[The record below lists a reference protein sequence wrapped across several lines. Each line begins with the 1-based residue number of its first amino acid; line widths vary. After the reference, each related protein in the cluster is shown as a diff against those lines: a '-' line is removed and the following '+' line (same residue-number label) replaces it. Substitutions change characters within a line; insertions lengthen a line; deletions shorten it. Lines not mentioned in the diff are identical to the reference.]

1 MLKEKLFE
9 NADIFINK
17 ISSYAVEISDS
28 EGKRTTFTGS
38 EKECNSFYESFL
50 NICRKKNVIN
60 FDPGFL
66 KEMLLEK
73 EHKKMYYQ
81 KISDVTYLKEAAD
94 QIESYI
100 KNEEIRTS
108 GLIIWIRGNYMLGTL
123 ELFMKQISSIK
134 NAETDLS
141 VMLVYAND
149 PDQSRVDCILLG
161 EPV

>member
-1 MLKEKLFE
+1 MLKVKLFE

-17 ISSYAVEISDS
+17 INSYAVEISDS

-38 EKECNSFYESFL
+38 EKECDSFYESFL

-60 FDPGFL
+60 FDSGFL
-66 KEMLLEK
+66 KEILLEK
-73 EHKKMYYQ
+73 EHKKMQYLSV
-81 KISDVTYLKEAAD
+81 SDMSYLKEAAD

-108 GLIIWIRGNYMLGTL
+108 GLIVWIRGSFELAAL

-134 NAETDLS
+134 NAEPSLS
-141 VMLVYAND
+141 VMLAYAND
-149 PDQSRVDCILLG
+149 PDQSRVECILLG
-161 EPV
+161 EAG